1 MFSLSKI
8 ENFKIFTPGPTPVPE
23 DILRMG
29 SWQSPY
35 NRTQSFSELT
45 FDILD
50 GLKALFN
57 TRGEVVI
64 LTASGTGAME
74 AAARGCLSPEGR
86 ALIVN
91 GGVWGQRWVD
101 ICRANGLPF
110 EEIQLAPGTAVEPGD
125 IEARLM
131 GGSFNAL
138 LINGH
143 ETSTGVLYD
152 LPAIGEIARRHNA
165 LFIVDAISTIGADEF
180 QMDDWGIDVAILSS
194 QKALALPPGLSFVAL
209 NQRAMDRLD
218 SAPPSGIY
226 FDLRVYLKN
235 QARGQMPYTPA
246 ISLFLMLHER
256 LNQMRRVGL
265 DQGIERHAQL
275 AKYFRDQLDDLSLQ
289 VFPLRPSNAMTAVRC
304 ANGINARELVR
315 MLETQHR
322 IYVAPNPGELETRVF
337 RVSHMGDQHEEDV
350 DGLCSA
356 LRSTIDSL
364 RPVREMNQY
373 K

>member
-1 MFSLSKI
+1 MFM
-8 ENFKIFTPGPTPVPE
+8 PGPTPVAE

-29 SWQSPY
+29 SWQPPY

-45 FDILD
+45 LEILE

-74 AAARGCLSPEGR
+74 AAAKGCLLPEGR

-110 EEIQLAPGTAVEPGD
+110 EEIQLASGTTVDPGD

-131 GGSFNAL
+131 GGSFDAL

-152 LPAIGEIARRHNA
+152 LPAIGEIARRYNA
-165 LFIVDAISTIGADEF
+165 LFIVDAISTVGADEF

-209 NQRAMDRLD
+209 NQRALDRLD
-218 SAPPSGIY
+218 SAPSSGIY
-226 FDLRVYLKN
+226 FDLKIYLKN

-256 LNQMRRVGL
+256 LNQMRRAGL
-265 DQGIERHAQL
+265 DQGIEQHAQL
-275 AKYFRDQLDDLSLQ
+275 AKYFRDQLPDLLLQ
-289 VFPLRPSNAMTAVRC
+289 VFSLRPSNAMTAVRC

-315 MLETQHR
+315 ILETQHS
-322 IYVAPNPGELETRVF
+322 IYVAPNSGELETRVF

-350 DGLCSA
+350 DGLCIA
-356 LRSTIDSL
+356 LRSTINSL
-364 RPVREMNQY
+364 RPVHEMSQ
-373 K
+373 